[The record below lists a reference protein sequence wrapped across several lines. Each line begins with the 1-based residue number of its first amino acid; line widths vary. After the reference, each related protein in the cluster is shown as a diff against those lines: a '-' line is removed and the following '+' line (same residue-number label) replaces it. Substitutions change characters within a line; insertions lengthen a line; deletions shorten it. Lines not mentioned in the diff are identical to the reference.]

1 MWKERFHKICTLP
14 IPLFKTHLVLLRTKF
29 LLSFSGRAF
38 PKIFQNVLNDIFTE
52 FKIFSYLAGVL
63 SCAVLLGGLIVAVN
77 GKISQFFKKGVG
89 EWFFSSNPYKKTNL
103 IENVRWCIFSKI
115 EISLPSFTSSPRIS
129 HGRVIEIEKYRD
141 FSPFSSS
148 SKKLVNL
155 SIVSAYFLIIVYLPT
170 TWDSWWQ

>member
-29 LLSFSGRAF
+29 LLSFPGRAF

-52 FKIFSYLAGVL
+52 FKSFSWFSRDTFLCRTV
-63 SCAVLLGGLIVAVN
+63 GGSNSIGN
-77 GKISQFFKKGVG
+77 GKISQFLKKG

-115 EISLPSFTSSPRIS
+115 EISLLSLTSSPRIS
-129 HGRVIEIEKYRD
+129 HSRVIEIEKYRD

-155 SIVSAYFLIIVYLPT
+155 SIFSEYSLIIVYLPT
-170 TWDSWWQ
+170 TCDSWWQ

>member
-1 MWKERFHKICTLP
+1 MCYWGPNVFC
-14 IPLFKTHLVLLRTKF
+14 LFLDAR
-29 LLSFSGRAF
+29 F
-38 PKIFQNVLNDIFTE
+38 PKF
-52 FKIFSYLAGVL
+52 FKMFSTIYLRNSRSLVDLAGVL
-63 SCAVLLGGLIVAVN
+63 SCAVLLWGLIVAVN

-89 EWFFSSNPYKKTNL
+89 EWFFSSNPYKKTKL